1 MRKETESNEIL
12 SLEAAVEVLK
22 GRSAS
27 YRLFSRL
34 FLSPLDEEGLD
45 KIAEAD
51 YAGVAASLAEGSLLA
66 QGLGQMG
73 KALRKR
79 NTGTRQ
85 KLATDFTMC
94 FDGVSSVGDEVAVPY
109 ASVYLSE
116 TGLLNQEPRNEVYH
130 LYLSEAAKLNPGI
143 FLPEDHLAFE
153 LDFLAFLSDE
163 AVEALSGGAGAEE
176 ARRLLTVSRS
186 FITGNILTW
195 YGMFSER
202 ALKLLQTKFYQGL
215 LKATE
220 GYLELDLAT
229 IDDLLSLG

>member
-12 SLEAAVEVLK
+12 TLEAAVEVLK

-94 FDGVSSVGDEVAVPY
+94 FDGVSSVGD
-109 ASVYLSE
+109 
-116 TGLLNQEPRNEVYH
+116 
-130 LYLSEAAKLNPGI
+130 
-143 FLPEDHLAFE
+143 
-153 LDFLAFLSDE
+153 
-163 AVEALSGGAGAEE
+163 
-176 ARRLLTVSRS
+176 
-186 FITGNILTW
+186 
-195 YGMFSER
+195 
-202 ALKLLQTKFYQGL
+202 
-215 LKATE
+215 
-220 GYLELDLAT
+220 
-229 IDDLLSLG
+229 